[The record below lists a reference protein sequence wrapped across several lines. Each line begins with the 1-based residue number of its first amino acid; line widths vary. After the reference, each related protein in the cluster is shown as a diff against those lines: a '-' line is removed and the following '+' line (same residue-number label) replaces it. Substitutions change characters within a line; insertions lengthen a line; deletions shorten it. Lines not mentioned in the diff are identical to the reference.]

1 MDPKNK
7 DDPTH
12 RKFLNSF
19 LFKFYPIFFSNQI
32 KSREI
37 GRDREI
43 SCQTQLYLHGDF
55 LSESQRDC
63 TFLRLDIDDDADD
76 NANADA
82 DDGVTDEGV
91 ADANGNADNSN
102 EGVDAN
108 ADADDVKFYYHC
120 TILEIS

>member
-1 MDPKNK
+1 MTQLTENFWILF
-7 DDPTH
+7 
-12 RKFLNSF
+12 FLNF
-19 LFKFYPIFFSNQI
+19 ILFFSNQI

-76 NANADA
+76 NANADKDDNADA